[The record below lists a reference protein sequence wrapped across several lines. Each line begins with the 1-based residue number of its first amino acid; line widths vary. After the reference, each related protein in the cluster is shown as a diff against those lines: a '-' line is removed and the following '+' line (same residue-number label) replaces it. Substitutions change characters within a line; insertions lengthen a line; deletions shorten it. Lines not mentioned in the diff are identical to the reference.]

1 MHMPHGYAGRTPQR
15 TFPRSRVDNADTDAH
30 VFYLL
35 DGDTH
40 DNHSTVLAAFKEAR
54 VQDVGG
60 QVEGCGI
67 RALLSTYPLS
77 EMARDVAAAFLCV
90 FFVVAVALLIIGVW
104 G

>member
-1 MHMPHGYAGRTPQR
+1 MPHGYAGRTPQR
-15 TFPRSRVDNADTDAH
+15 TFPRSGVDNADTDAH

-40 DNHSTVLAAFKEAR
+40 DNHNTVLAAFKEAC

-67 RALLSTYPLS
+67 RALLSTYLLS

>member
-1 MHMPHGYAGRTPQR
+1 MPHGYAGRTPQR
-15 TFPRSRVDNADTDAH
+15 TFPRSGVDNADTDAH

-40 DNHSTVLAAFKEAR
+40 DNHNTVLAAFKEAR
-54 VQDVGG
+54 VQDFDG
-60 QVEGCGI
+60 QVEVGSTI
-67 RALLSTYPLS
+67 RAILSCYPLS
-77 EMARDVAAAFLCV
+77 ELAKDIAAAFLCV